1 MLKRKYKLISALV
14 IAAPLFLNTGVTSM
28 VHASGLNNA
37 KPKTTCNS
45 KDKQKQTSAK
55 AAIVKATPAKA
66 DTIKCNYK
74 FGNYSYDQ
82 FKVKLDA
89 PVSQGVIT
97 KAQETTILNLFTQG
111 KLTPQNFDDQLDVLI
126 AKGNITS
133 VHKTKLLNLFGI
145 APAKSAAVKCSY
157 KFGSYS
163 YDQFKVKLDTLV
175 SQGIITKAQETTILN
190 LFVQGKLTP
199 QNFEN
204 QLDVLITNGT
214 ITSTHKTKLLNLF
227 GVAPKKAAPAKV
239 TPKKAAPTK
248 VASKT
253 AAPVK
258 ATTAK
263 NNQDSNKKGATAK
276 VVNSA
281 KTAAPTSANNRK

>member
-28 VHASGLNNA
+28 VHASGLNSN
-37 KPKTTCNS
+37 KPNTTCNS
-45 KDKQKQTSAK
+45 RDKQKQTSAK

-82 FKVKLDA
+82 FKVKLDT

-97 KAQETTILNLFTQG
+97 KAQETTILNLFVQG

-126 AKGNITS
+126 TKGNITS
-133 VHKTKLLNLFGI
+133 THKTKLLNLFGI
-145 APAKSAAVKCSY
+145 APAKAAPAKTAPVKCSY

-175 SQGIITKAQETTILN
+175 SQGVITKAQETTILN

-199 QNFEN
+199 QNFDD
-204 QLDVLITNGT
+204 QLNVLITKGN

-227 GVAPKKAAPAKV
+227 GIAPAKAAPAK
-239 TPKKAAPTK
+239 AK
-248 VASKT
+248 V
-253 AAPVK
+253 APVK
-258 ATTAK
+258 AAPAK
-263 NNQDSNKKGATAK
+263 SNQDSHKKGTPAK

-281 KTAAPTSANNRK
+281 KTAAPTSANNCK